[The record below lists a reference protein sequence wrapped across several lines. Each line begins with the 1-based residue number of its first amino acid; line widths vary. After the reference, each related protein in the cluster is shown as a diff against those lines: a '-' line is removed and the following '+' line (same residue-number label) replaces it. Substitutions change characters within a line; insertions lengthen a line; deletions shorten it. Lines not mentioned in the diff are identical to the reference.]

1 MDIFKFS
8 NIKKMG
14 LAIGLLF
21 SASTFAST
29 IVDVV
34 DQNLSLSGL
43 GSSVSYQHDITDH
56 GFTFGSATSAYLEI
70 EVESLDFW
78 ETLLFQIEE
87 FDFDSGAITLGS
99 MFAGSLEVEALA
111 ALNADGLLDITIYS
125 GFFTSVEIG
134 QSTLTVQVPAPAT
147 MLLFGLA
154 IAGLAVRR
162 QRQLQ
167 K

>member
-1 MDIFKFS
+1 MFNFS

-34 DQNLSLSGL
+34 DPNLSLSGF
-43 GSSVSYQHDITDH
+43 GSSVSYQHDITDD

-70 EVESLDFW
+70 EVNNLDFW
-78 ETLLFQIEE
+78 ETLLFKIER

-99 MFAGSLEVEALA
+99 MFAGNLEVEALA

-125 GFFTSVEIG
+125 GLFTSVKIG
-134 QSTLTVQVPAPAT
+134 QSTLTVQVPAPET